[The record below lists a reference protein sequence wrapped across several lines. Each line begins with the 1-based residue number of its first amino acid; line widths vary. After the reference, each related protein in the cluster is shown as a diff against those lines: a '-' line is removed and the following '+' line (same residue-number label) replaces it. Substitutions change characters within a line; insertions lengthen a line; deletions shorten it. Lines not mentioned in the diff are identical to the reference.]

1 MSSSETAS
9 HGNADGALYAPARKI
24 YPKKVDGEFRRI
36 KWGIQLFTLA
46 IYYLLPFVRWHR
58 GAGEPSQAVLVDL
71 EHRRFY
77 FFFIE
82 IWPQEVYYATGLL
95 IVAALTLFLMNAVA
109 GRIWCGYMCPQTVWT
124 DLFQMTERWIEGDAR
139 ERMRKD
145 AGRWTLQRIR
155 EKLAKHALWLLI
167 AWWTGGAWVLYFAA
181 APTLVHKLATIAL
194 GCGQAYMWIGIFT
207 FTTYV
212 LAGVMREQTC
222 LYMCPWPRI
231 QAALTDEYALNV
243 TYRYDRGEPRESL
256 KHATLLRAQGKPAG
270 DCVDCGQCVA
280 VCPTGVDIR
289 HGASLGC
296 IQCGLCID
304 ACDGVME
311 KIGRPSRL
319 IAYDTE
325 MNIERRQRGQPSI
338 YKPIR
343 ARTIIYA
350 ALIVV
355 IGGFMLFTLAMRAD
369 MRLNVLHDRNP
380 LTVTLKDGSVR
391 NAYTIRISN
400 MKAATRRFTLEIAG
414 AAGAQI
420 DLVGETA
427 DTQGHLIVEV
437 GVDQT
442 REARV
447 LVTMRGAHA
456 ADTPLA
462 LTFTAREI
470 GGGASISAKDVFLWR

>member
-1 MSSSETAS
+1 
-9 HGNADGALYAPARKI
+9 
-24 YPKKVDGEFRRI
+24 
-36 KWGIQLFTLA
+36 
-46 IYYLLPFVRWHR
+46 
-58 GAGEPSQAVLVDL
+58 
-71 EHRRFY
+71 
-77 FFFIE
+77 
-82 IWPQEVYYATGLL
+82 
-95 IVAALTLFLMNAVA
+95 
-109 GRIWCGYMCPQTVWT
+109 
-124 DLFQMTERWIEGDAR
+124 
-139 ERMRKD
+139 
-145 AGRWTLQRIR
+145 
-155 EKLAKHALWLLI
+155 
-167 AWWTGGAWVLYFAA
+167 
-181 APTLVHKLATIAL
+181 
-194 GCGQAYMWIGIFT
+194 MWIGIFT

-311 KIGRPSRL
+311 KIGRPTRL

-325 MNIERRQRGQPSI
+325 MNIKRRQCGQPSI

-350 ALIVV
+350 ALIVA
-355 IGGFMLFTLAMRAD
+355 IGGFMLFTLATRSD

-427 DTQGHLIVEV
+427 DTRGPPRRR
-437 GVDQT
+437 G
-442 REARV
+442 RRRSNS
-447 LVTMRGAHA
+447 RGARA
-456 ADTPLA
+456 GDN
-462 LTFTAREI
+462 ARR
-470 GGGASISAKDVFLWR
+470 A

>member
-1 MSSSETAS
+1 
-9 HGNADGALYAPARKI
+9 
-24 YPKKVDGEFRRI
+24 
-36 KWGIQLFTLA
+36 
-46 IYYLLPFVRWHR
+46 
-58 GAGEPSQAVLVDL
+58 
-71 EHRRFY
+71 
-77 FFFIE
+77 
-82 IWPQEVYYATGLL
+82 
-95 IVAALTLFLMNAVA
+95 
-109 GRIWCGYMCPQTVWT
+109 
-124 DLFQMTERWIEGDAR
+124 
-139 ERMRKD
+139 
-145 AGRWTLQRIR
+145 
-155 EKLAKHALWLLI
+155 
-167 AWWTGGAWVLYFAA
+167 
-181 APTLVHKLATIAL
+181 
-194 GCGQAYMWIGIFT
+194 
-207 FTTYV
+207 
-212 LAGVMREQTC
+212 MREQTC

-243 TYRYDRGEPRESL
+243 TYRYDRGEPRELL

-311 KIGRPSRL
+311 KIGRPTRL

-350 ALIVV
+350 ALIVL

-442 REARV
+442 
-447 LVTMRGAHA
+447 LRGARAGDNARRACGGYA
-456 ADTPLA
+456 ASADIHRARSRRRRQHIREGHIPLA
-462 LTFTAREI
+462 LAPSRIDAFRAGELRCRLTISFPPRLEPTRE
-470 GGGASISAKDVFLWR
+470 GRSRAGWCWPCCWRFSAWSAPSTP